1 MRKFL
6 IGVKDGLLGGNSAG
20 VVDETPTPRTGGGNA
35 AASFAGTKSYQ
46 NLLEASKVY
55 DAKVLKFFKTTLPI
69 IFLVVGLLMLIP
81 FTYQGYTLRDGIE
94 TWLMVMVIMSMF
106 VVLPVSAVLFPSSDN
121 IEQTD
126 IEALVAEHRNKLKD
140 FYSFYVNNT
149 LNNGLPSN
157 EKVNIKPTNF
167 KATTSSIG
175 RSDDGVAKNHK
186 IKLVGMYQI
195 EDKLTVV
202 TVYLKFSKGYKE
214 LLVYEHDIE
223 VFDPT

>member
-1 MRKFL
+1 M
-6 IGVKDGLLGGNSAG
+6 
-20 VVDETPTPRTGGGNA
+20 
-35 AASFAGTKSYQ
+35 
-46 NLLEASKVY
+46 Y
-55 DAKVLKFFKTTLPI
+55 DAKVLKFFKKTLPI

-81 FTYQGYTLRDGIE
+81 FTYQDYTLRDGIE
-94 TWLMVMVIMSMF
+94 AWLMVMFIMSLF

-121 IEQTD
+121 IEQDD
-126 IEALVAEHRNKLKD
+126 IDALVAENRNKLKD

-149 LNNGLPSN
+149 LNDGLPSN

-167 KATTSSIG
+167 KATASSIG
-175 RSDDGVAKNHK
+175 RSNDAVTKNHK

-202 TVYLKFSKGYKE
+202 TVYLKFSKGYEE
-214 LLVYEHDIE
+214 LFVYEHDVE